1 MFDHQPQCFCEPEDG
16 IGRFTLGIRE
26 IRDSKKRAIN
36 VIVTVDKQE
45 FHRKR
50 LILDSECMIPDDQGV
65 TEEWIVRVD
74 GREYGPAN
82 IETLREWKAE
92 GRVLPA
98 NEARRADTELWSLAS
113 EIPGLFNV
121 EALAAVSASRLTHS
135 ASSEQAPPTPLRPR
149 GFGQILADTFR
160 IYVRGFLQFL
170 SLALLVVLPSVC
182 AQLTAMW
189 MQTGKASD
197 ADPRVLAAGGFAFLM
212 FIFSMAMW
220 PVYVAGVQIITVEIA
235 AGRRTGFFAALN
247 DAVRFWPRVAALC
260 IFVYGV
266 FFLLIVFAFLIA
278 AMIIAGSSSVFV
290 ILLALALL
298 GLQVWMF
305 GRFFVNVL
313 FWQQF
318 AVLENAGVIDSLRES
333 RNLARSGRELS
344 WFQRPLWRGALLVS
358 IWTAFVL
365 AITLGPEWSTLRHY
379 FNELTTTQD
388 PQALLQQLTAT
399 QQAHG
404 FDIFHFALNL
414 LKGILQPLL
423 GIAFV
428 VLYFDSKSDRHGD
441 PDSAHRDRY

>member
-1 MFDHQPQCFCEPEDG
+1 
-16 IGRFTLGIRE
+16 
-26 IRDSKKRAIN
+26 
-36 VIVTVDKQE
+36 
-45 FHRKR
+45 
-50 LILDSECMIPDDQGV
+50 MIPDDQGV
-65 TEEWIVRVD
+65 TEEWILRVD

-98 NEARRADTELWSLAS
+98 NEARRADAELWSLAA
-113 EIPGLFNV
+113 EIPGLFNI
-121 EALAAVSASRLTHS
+121 EALPTVSVPRLIHS
-135 ASSEQAPPTPLRPR
+135 TSSGQAPSPLRPR
-149 GFGQILADTFR
+149 GFGEILTGTFR
-160 IYVRGFLQFL
+160 IYATGFLQFF
-170 SLALLVVLPSVC
+170 SLTLLVVLPSVC

-189 MQTGKASD
+189 MQTGRASD

-220 PVYVAGVQIITVEIA
+220 PVYVAGIQIITTEIA
-235 AGRRTGFFAALN
+235 AGRRIGFFAALN
-247 DAVRFWPRVAALC
+247 DAVRFWPRIAALC

-278 AMIIAGSSSVFV
+278 AMIVGGASSVFV

-298 GLQVWMF
+298 GVQIWMF

-333 RNLARSGRELS
+333 RHLARSGSELP
-344 WFQRPLWRGALLVS
+344 WFQRPLWRGVFIASLWFAL
-358 IWTAFVL
+358 VL
-365 AITLGPEWSTLRHY
+365 AIALVSEWTTLQHSL
-379 FNELTTTQD
+379 NELMTTQD
-388 PQALLQQLTAT
+388 PQTLLQKLTEA

-404 FDIFHFALNL
+404 FDVLSFALGIVQ
-414 LKGILQPLL
+414 KILQPLV

-428 VLYFDSKSDRHGD
+428 LLYFGSRKER
-441 PDSAHRDRY
+441 

>member
-1 MFDHQPQCFCEPEDG
+1 M
-16 IGRFTLGIRE
+16 
-26 IRDSKKRAIN
+26 
-36 VIVTVDKQE
+36 
-45 FHRKR
+45 
-50 LILDSECMIPDDQGV
+50 ILDDQGV
-65 TEEWIVRVD
+65 TEEWILRVD

-98 NEARRADTELWSLAS
+98 NEARRADTELWRLAA
-113 EIPGLFNV
+113 EIPGLFDV
-121 EALAAVSASRLTHS
+121 EALSTVSVPRPTHS
-135 ASSEQAPPTPLRPR
+135 TSSGEAPSPLPPR

-160 IYVRGFLQFL
+160 IYVKGFLQFL
-170 SLALLVVLPSVC
+170 SLTLLVVLPSVC

-189 MQTGKASD
+189 MQTGQASN
-197 ADPRVLAAGGFAFLM
+197 ADLRVLAAGGFAFLM

-220 PVYVAGVQIITVEIA
+220 PVYVAGIQIITTEIA
-235 AGRRTGFFAALN
+235 AGRRIGFFAALN
-247 DAVRFWPRVAALC
+247 DAVRFWPRIAALC

-278 AMIIAGSSSVFV
+278 AMIVGGGSSVFV

-318 AVLENAGVIDSLRES
+318 AVLENAGVIESLRES
-333 RNLARSGRELS
+333 RNLARSGRGLP
-344 WFQRPLWRGALLVS
+344 WFQRPLWRGVFIASL
-358 IWTAFVL
+358 WFAFVL
-365 AITLGPEWSTLRHY
+365 AIALVSEWRTLQHSL
-379 FNELTTTQD
+379 NELMTTQD
-388 PQALLQQLTAT
+388 PQTLLQKLTEA

-404 FDIFHFALNL
+404 FDVLSFALGIL
-414 LKGILQPLL
+414 QKILQPLI

-428 VLYFDSKSDRHGD
+428 LLYIDSRKER
-441 PDSAHRDRY
+441 